1 MRDDA
6 SGVGYGLVPETRG
19 LVAAARRAL
28 GDRPWVRG
36 QLEECARRLDEPLR
50 VALAGQLKAGKS
62 TLLNALV
69 GQDIAPTDAT
79 ECTRLVTWYRNGT
92 APRVTAY
99 SADGARADVVVRR
112 GRGTEGLP
120 GAHGLTFDLSALRWN
135 SAAPGNAPGSRGT
148 VGPREVEQLAVEWPS
163 AELAQTTIID
173 TPGISSLSRD
183 VSART
188 QRLLTPGGPG
198 PALPPA
204 DAVLYLLRR
213 LDAADVDFLERIGA
227 GPSGSSAA
235 PQGFSGPL
243 GVIGVVSRADE
254 IGAGRIDALHS
265 ARDVAARFATELE
278 RTGLCQSVIPVA
290 GLLAFAA
297 ATLRQR
303 EYDAFEALAAIPTD
317 DLTAALLSA
326 DRFAHP
332 DLPLAVPAELR
343 AHLAARFGLFG
354 IRLAVTLIRLG
365 VRGAQA
371 LAAELTDRSGLD
383 ELRTVL
389 DVQFAQRADELKA
402 HSALTAL
409 ARILAANPGSAA
421 DALLPRVRTLLAD
434 VHGFAELRLLAHLRS
449 DELPLPPDDLTE
461 LHRLI
466 GGTGVAPTLRL
477 GLAAH
482 PDLVTQREV
491 AFAAVQKWRA
501 RARHPLADQSFATA
515 CLTAARSAEGLLDIL
530 REPPTTPFP
539 VLRPGR

>member
-1 MRDDA
+1 M
-6 SGVGYGLVPETRG
+6 SGVGYGVVPETRG

-28 GDRPWVRG
+28 GERPRVRG
-36 QLEECARRLDEPLR
+36 ELEECARRLDEPLR

-112 GRGTEGLP
+112 GRGAEGLP
-120 GAHGLTFDLSALRWN
+120 GAHGLTFDLSALRWD
-135 SAAPGNAPGSRGT
+135 APT
-148 VGPREVEQLAVEWPS
+148 PREVDRLAVEWPS
-163 AELAQTTIID
+163 AELTQTTIID
-173 TPGISSLSRD
+173 TPGISSLSKE

-188 QRLLTPGGPG
+188 SRLLTPGGTG

-227 GPSGSSAA
+227 GSGGSGVA
-235 PQGFSGPL
+235 PQSFSGPL

-265 ARDVAARFATELE
+265 ARDVAARFAAELE

-303 EYDAFEALAAIPTD
+303 EYDAFEALAGIPVD
-317 DLTAALLSA
+317 ELTAALLSA

-332 DLPLAVPAELR
+332 DLPLPVPAELR

-371 LAAELTDRSGLD
+371 LAAELTERSGLE

-409 ARILAANPGSAA
+409 ARILTANPGSAA

-434 VHGFAELRLLAHLRS
+434 VHGFAELRLLAHLRT
-449 DELPLPPDDLTE
+449 DELPLPADDLAE

-477 GLAAH
+477 GLSAH
-482 PDLVTQREV
+482 TDIATQREV
-491 AFAAVQKWRA
+491 ALAAVQKWRA
-501 RARHPLADQSFATA
+501 RARHPLADQFFANA

-530 REPPTTPFP
+530 HEPPTTPFP
-539 VLRPGR
+539 ALRPNA